1 MVIKNKYILII
12 ITILNVVT
20 ISGVIIYKSFNYFIN
35 KEKKIKIMCIGDS
48 ITDDI
53 PIKGSYRKF
62 LYNGLIK
69 KGFNIDMIGSKRV
82 PEKTYKDK
90 KTGESF
96 KYDAEHTG
104 YSGYTIKSTIERE
117 GIYEK
122 LKQTNCLSLKPDI
135 IILLIGTNNIM
146 DNLDHKENI
155 ADFETLLDY
164 ILENI
169 PSTSILFVSTIPDM
183 NPNRKRVYS
192 WFDYYRITE
201 DLNNV
206 YNDEKVQNK
215 VKELINR
222 FNKDINSLVN
232 ERQKVGQNVRIVD
245 LNSVINDINTQLKDG
260 VHPND
265 VGFKEIGKYLTNI
278 IGNYLNRKK

>member
-1 MVIKNKYILII
+1 
-12 ITILNVVT
+12 
-20 ISGVIIYKSFNYFIN
+20 
-35 KEKKIKIMCIGDS
+35 
-48 ITDDI
+48 
-53 PIKGSYRKF
+53 
-62 LYNGLIK
+62 
-69 KGFNIDMIGSKRV
+69 
-82 PEKTYKDK
+82 
-90 KTGESF
+90 
-96 KYDAEHTG
+96 
-104 YSGYTIKSTIERE
+104 
-117 GIYEK
+117 
-122 LKQTNCLSLKPDI
+122 
-135 IILLIGTNNIM
+135 M

-169 PSTSILFVSTIPDM
+169 PSTSIIFVSTIPDM
-183 NPNRKRVYS
+183 NPNTKRVYS